1 MKSENNIHLIENY
14 KNDIEINEKV
24 IFFKYITIIQDF
36 IQSCLENIFI
46 KNKLYYKY
54 ILTSGVKML
63 NKIFNLLLLY
73 TNNIELTQYHSS
85 KALFYYIEFI
95 SQIGDEGNAFLK
107 LNSNDAYLFI
117 LKKTVYEIND
127 DYRKNFKQSENS
139 VNINNLKDKYISI
152 YNSIIFNIIN
162 NFDINDYD
170 NNNNNNIDLLKIIS
184 KKLYKISEL
193 LIQFNNINDY
203 YNYIET
209 FINFIL
215 PLQNNLPYI
224 ETFLKKIIKKN
235 DLHIENI
242 NKNLNNEKI
251 IYNYNHMNLQ
261 KFINFVVS

>member
-1 MKSENNIHLIENY
+1 MKNQNNIYAIENY
-14 KNDIEINEKV
+14 KNDIDINEKV
-24 IFFKYITIIQDF
+24 IFFKYITVIQDF
-36 IQSCLENIFI
+36 IQSSLENIFI
-46 KNKLYYKY
+46 KNKMYYKF
-54 ILTSGVKML
+54 ILTSGIKML

-107 LNSNDAYLFI
+107 LNSTDAYLFI
-117 LKKTVYEIND
+117 LKKTIYEINE

-139 VNINNLKDKYISI
+139 IKVNNLKDKYISI

-162 NFDINDYD
+162 NFEITDDDD
-170 NNNNNNIDLLKIIS
+170 NNINLLKIIS

-193 LIQFNNINDY
+193 LIQFDDINEY
-203 YNYIET
+203 YNYIEI

-224 ETFLKKIIKKN
+224 EMFLKKNIKKN
-235 DLHIENI
+235 EIDLEKIQ
-242 NKNLNNEKI
+242 KNLNNEKI
-251 IYNYNHMNLQ
+251 IDNFNNMNVQ
-261 KFINFVVS
+261 KFINFVVC